1 MPSLENLSRQL
12 LVLMGGPDN
21 IISVT
26 HCATRLRPVLKDR
39 ALVKTAEIDALDG
52 VTGVVNKEAGL
63 QIIIGT
69 NVGEVYD
76 AFMKVWQAD
85 DATSQKAETETSEVP
100 SEKRSWFN
108 GFVALVVSIFSPLLP
123 LLAGAGLL
131 RGFTI
136 LANEIGWLPTESSTN
151 VLLTLAATSVFYF
164 LPLLIAVTSAK
175 RFATSPYIAMA
186 IMGALIMPDFI
197 GLVKGDGGN
206 TITFLG
212 IAIPVFNYTSQIIPA
227 ILTTWLQSKMELFMK
242 KKIPNSL
249 HMIVIPTVLL
259 FVLVPVAAGIFGPLG
274 NYLSIGIA
282 NGVGW
287 LSNINQVIT
296 GAVVGGIWNILIL
309 FGVHWAPNTMV
320 VIPEVAKT
328 GHSAFIAYAANANFG
343 MAGAAFAIFLK
354 SRNRKLKN
362 FSLTAITSVFLSG
375 IVEPAIYG
383 LGVKFKSPLVAGC
396 LGAAI
401 GGAFMGIF
409 HVIGNAFV
417 FGGLTTIPAFAGPTL
432 WAYIVGLVI
441 SFAGGLAFTL
451 LFGVKDPEAEMNK

>member
-26 HCATRLRPVLKDR
+26 HCATRLRPVLKDQ

-441 SFAGGLAFTL
+441 SYAVFCLKKN
-451 LFGVKDPEAEMNK
+451 LFGVKDPEAEMNQ

>member
-39 ALVKTAEIDALDG
+39 ALVQTAEIDALDG

-212 IAIPVFNYTSQIIPA
+212 IAIPVFNYTSQIIAA

-328 GHSAFIAYAANANFG
+328 GDSAFIAYAANANFG

-417 FGGLTTIPAFAGPTL
+417 FGGLTTILLLP
-432 WAYIVGLVI
+432 VR
-441 SFAGGLAFTL
+441 
-451 LFGVKDPEAEMNK
+451 LFGHISSASLSRLPAG